1 MSLEKILVMQVA
13 AELAAPVIN
22 GLPKTLTLDKDIK
35 AQDVQTA
42 DLMEWEVFRIF
53 YHAVIKALADDTNW
67 PAPNVD
73 ASGLLAS
80 LADPGK
86 ITGFLSSLL
95 PLLGSALGGPGGAT
109 LATALQKLV
118 AGMQAPAPKP
128 ASSPPLPN
136 PGDVK

>member
-1 MSLEKILVMQVA
+1 MSLEKILVMNVA
-13 AELAAPVIN
+13 AQLAAPVIN

-35 AQDVQTA
+35 APDVQTA

-53 YHAVIKALADDTNW
+53 YHAAVKALADDQNW

-86 ITGFLSSLL
+86 ITGMLTSAL
-95 PLLGSALGGPGGAT
+95 PLLGSALGGPGGAA
-109 LATALQKLV
+109 LATALQKFV
-118 AGMQAPAPKP
+118 ASVQAPAPKP
-128 ASSPPLPN
+128 ATGTPLPN